1 MKEFED
7 NSQTMEFDAVKEAPQ
22 EIKPQQNRSANDQY
36 TAARR
41 GRGYE
46 IKKEKGNGAL
56 IAIACSLTILL
67 VVALVATI
75 LILKGDKKEEP
86 QKQNDEA
93 IVVENEEEKAPEEE
107 EEIPEIQNKIISCD
121 LVFNP
126 SSMEKEDDGF
136 SIRADFFDSEM
147 NQFETRRII
156 INEETDIRRDG
167 ERLAPE
173 GFIYILENSGGD
185 QIVFKGEI
193 REKDDVVIAISF
205 ESQAVEE
212 AIEEEKTSEETPAL
226 EAETESA
233 PVEETPAPQPDPAP
247 QPAPQPAPEAETTP
261 APQTQNGVSFE

>member
-7 NSQTMEFDAVKEAPQ
+7 NSQTMEFDAVKEVPQ
-22 EIKPQQNRSANDQY
+22 SVKPQQNRSVNDEY

-46 IKKEKGNGAL
+46 IKKQKGNGAL

-75 LILKGDKKEEP
+75 LILKDDKKEEP

-93 IVVENEEEKAPEEE
+93 IVVENEEEETPEEE

-126 SSMEKEDDGF
+126 STLENEDGVY

-167 ERLAPE
+167 ERLATE

-185 QIVFKGEI
+185 QIVFRGEI

-212 AIEEEKTSEETPAL
+212 AIEEEEETLPEETPVV
-226 EAETESA
+226 EEETESA
-233 PVEETPAPQPDPAP
+233 PVEETPAPA
-247 QPAPQPAPEAETTP
+247 PAPEEEAP
-261 APQTQNGVSFE
+261 APEEQTTVTVEQ